1 MTSRALITGGAGFVG
16 QWLARAMLERGWSV
30 ASASVS
36 TTSMPAILTSTERDA
51 VRWLA
56 ADVQREDDLER
67 AVDASAPDVVVHLAG
82 VSFVPQATGA
92 PAQAYEVNVLGAV
105 RLLNVLAR
113 RKRAGALDPRIL
125 VVGSATQYGRHEPAD
140 MPLGEQAEQRPLTVY
155 AATKAA
161 QEVAALQAFRAE
173 ELHVVCTRS
182 FNHSGAGHDPR
193 FLLPA
198 LVARVLE
205 LRRTGGRELQLGHQ
219 DAVRD
224 YLHVSDVVR
233 AYLLLLELGT
243 PGEVYNVCSG
253 TGVSAR
259 ELATDVL
266 LRVGA
271 TADITTDPALLRARD
286 VPTLVGSP
294 RKLEQA
300 TGWRPEKTPDDII
313 DDLIH
318 AATH

>member
-1 MTSRALITGGAGFVG
+1 MTRRALITGGAGFVG
-16 QWLARAMLERGWSV
+16 QWLARAMLERGWKV
-30 ASASVS
+30 ASASIS
-36 TTSMPAILTSTERDA
+36 TTSMPPILGKAERDA
-51 VRWLA
+51 VRWLTV
-56 ADVQREDDLER
+56 DVQREDDVQR
-67 AVDASAPDVVVHLAG
+67 AVDESTPDVVVHLAG

-105 RLLNVLAR
+105 RLLNALAQR
-113 RKRAGALDPRIL
+113 RRAGALDPRVL
-125 VVGSATQYGRHEPAD
+125 VVGSATQYGRHAIAD
-140 MPLGEQAEQRPLTVY
+140 MPLDEQAEQRPLSVY

-161 QEVAALQAFRAE
+161 QEVASLQVFRADG
-173 ELHVVCTRS
+173 LQVVCTRS
-182 FNHSGAGHDPR
+182 FNHSGPGHDGR
-193 FLLPA
+193 FLVPA
-198 LVARVLE
+198 LVTRALA
-205 LRRTGGRELQLGHQ
+205 LRSNGGRELSLGDA

-233 AYLLLLELGT
+233 AYLLLLERGAA
-243 PGEVYNVCSG
+243 GEVYNVCSG
-253 TGVSAR
+253 TGASAR

-286 VPTLVGSP
+286 VPVLIGSP

-300 TGWRPEKTPDDII
+300 TGWRPEKTRADII